1 MSLIQH
7 GLREKLRL
15 AALFEQVHDVKLFLH
30 LLFASLEHLM
40 LFKIVFFI
48 SPLSKAYKLTNV
60 LNHDAEFVFE
70 PPSINQIEEDLS
82 NITLV

>member
-15 AALFEQVHDVKLFLH
+15 AALFKQVNYVKLFLH
-30 LLFASLEHLM
+30 LFFASLEHLM

-48 SPLSKAYKLTNV
+48 SPLSEAYTLQNV
-60 LNHDAEFVFE
+60 LNHVADSVFE